1 MNFQPHTFLFAV
13 LLGAMFFVPMACGAD
28 KEKIVTEK
36 IAERVSAFRTK
47 KSAEC
52 RETLLYEAEHI
63 VDSLLLEEA
72 KAGLSDSLSSL
83 RPFKP
88 LQPAPVPAIDSF
100 PIAPL
105 FNKPASSTRG

>member
-1 MNFQPHTFLFAV
+1 MHCSPHTVFSTI
-13 LLGAMFFVPMACGAD
+13 LLYAAFFTAMACGAD

-52 RETLLYEAEHI
+52 RATLLYEAEHI

-72 KAGLSDSLSSL
+72 KAGLSDSLASL

-88 LQPAPVPAIDSF
+88 MQPAPVPAIDSF

>member
-1 MNFQPHTFLFAV
+1 MA
-13 LLGAMFFVPMACGAD
+13 FFVTIACGAD

-52 RETLLYEAEHI
+52 REALLYEAEHI

-72 KAGLSDSLSSL
+72 KAGLTDSLSAL

-88 LQPAPVPAIDSF
+88 LKPAPVPAIDSL